1 VDDLDVA
8 HAADGG
14 PRPALALDTG
24 ATGAGLL
31 EDDHNAMLDH
41 ALIQSRRRYRA

>member
-1 VDDLDVA
+1 VPSWVDDL
-8 HAADGG
+8 
-14 PRPALALDTG
+14 G